1 MCNLNL
7 NPTTC
12 MAVRGVQYW
21 SSSER
26 ITKLNELLNKIK
38 KSTEMTEQDETEAR
52 CWFSHSWHEAY
63 SLHTVWCP
71 LQRAGFTHLV
81 HFFKFKLSTLILPA
95 SMREFNDGHRMSLQY
110 KFHKKGKKKK
120 KKLKSKCSNFTEITM
135 SKQQPCVPLKASL
148 TSTECPAV
156 WPESQ
161 IWV

>member
-1 MCNLNL
+1 
-7 NPTTC
+7 
-12 MAVRGVQYW
+12 
-21 SSSER
+21 
-26 ITKLNELLNKIK
+26 
-38 KSTEMTEQDETEAR
+38 MTEQDETEAR

-120 KKLKSKCSNFTEITM
+120 KKAEKQMFKFHWNNNEQTTTMCALKSLAYLHWM
-135 SKQQPCVPLKASL
+135 PCSL
-148 TSTECPAV
+148 TWKSNLSLDTQTCLWFNL
-156 WPESQ
+156 WPMRG
-161 IWV
+161 I